1 MQIVL
6 KKIYKKQSNIK
17 NYQEEISKIAL
28 SSNVGK
34 RIQSINSIE
43 TYGYGTSKDLI
54 CKKEKIKQLSLIKA
68 KQECLSLIMSKMHAQ
83 KSKVS

>member
-68 KQECLSLIMSKMHAQ
+68 KKECSSLIMSKMHAQ